1 MSSSFDT
8 TLEDPRVALS
18 DLLVRGAIPSMIE
31 NRIKEVLSLDTIE
44 SIKDLF
50 VMAFQ
55 ARDIRGGKGERQLF
69 RDILD
74 SLFKYMPELT
84 LEMLHLIPEYGCWDD
99 LFQLTHPKMM
109 NKVIEIT
116 VTQLK
121 IDSLSDGP
129 ISLCAK
135 WAPREN
141 RQGDIAKLLAK
152 ALFPEEDS
160 LSRRLKSY
168 RKLVAGLNR
177 KLQTT
182 EIAMCDRQ
190 FASIEPENVPRRC
203 LQKHMKAFL
212 NKSLKSEGMR
222 YPDDEDR
229 MKCRKNFKK
238 HFTTSIRGE
247 VNTKDSKAVF
257 PHEIIKKAL
266 TILNDTYYNEDEY
279 TDEMNAVLSAWDQLV
294 KDTKAAGG
302 LSRSVAMCDFS
313 ISMKSAGSD
322 GDTPYLVSLAM
333 GLLISKV
340 TTREFRDTI
349 LSFDSTPDLKY
360 ITYDLNLF
368 ERIRKIRN
376 FGQGSSTNFQ
386 AAMDRI
392 LTRLK
397 NLQCSPGQEPENLI
411 VLTDMDWDEACG
423 SNETIFFTG
432 HSYRNVLKNTWQKDI
447 GMIREAF
454 KKAGEDLWGEG
465 QGFKMPRIVF
475 WNVASSNVGFHSD
488 VEGVVMLSGLPSS
501 IFKSLQTGGEICRSR
516 AFDSMRLQLDNKR
529 YDLVREYVNKYYS

>member
-116 VTQLK
+116 VSQLK

-190 FASIEPENVPRRC
+190 FSTIQPENVPGGC

-229 MKCRKNFKK
+229 M
-238 HFTTSIRGE
+238 
-247 VNTKDSKAVF
+247 
-257 PHEIIKKAL
+257 
-266 TILNDTYYNEDEY
+266 
-279 TDEMNAVLSAWDQLV
+279 
-294 KDTKAAGG
+294 
-302 LSRSVAMCDFS
+302 DF
-313 ISMKSAGSD
+313 
-322 GDTPYLVSLAM
+322 Y
-333 GLLISKV
+333 
-340 TTREFRDTI
+340 
-349 LSFDSTPDLKY
+349 
-360 ITYDLNLF
+360 
-368 ERIRKIRN
+368 
-376 FGQGSSTNFQ
+376 
-386 AAMDRI
+386 
-392 LTRLK
+392 
-397 NLQCSPGQEPENLI
+397 
-411 VLTDMDWDEACG
+411 
-423 SNETIFFTG
+423 
-432 HSYRNVLKNTWQKDI
+432 
-447 GMIREAF
+447 
-454 KKAGEDLWGEG
+454 
-465 QGFKMPRIVF
+465 
-475 WNVASSNVGFHSD
+475 
-488 VEGVVMLSGLPSS
+488 
-501 IFKSLQTGGEICRSR
+501 
-516 AFDSMRLQLDNKR
+516 KR
-529 YDLVREYVNKYYS
+529 